1 MNGTHDTPTGGG
13 PGAADTPRWH
23 RLLGRPLVIVLVAV
37 AALVAGM
44 LVQWAFSPI
53 AAMEASA
60 PAAPQTASAHQ
71 HGPAAGGP
79 ALYTCPMHPQIRLP
93 DPDARCPIC
102 SMKLVPVTDD
112 SDESLLTTA
121 FSETAKA
128 LMNVETAPV
137 ERRFVTAAVRMVG
150 KVDYDET
157 RLSYITAWMPGRL
170 DRLFV
175 DYTGMAV
182 RRGDHM
188 VEIYSPELIAAQ
200 EEFLLAF
207 ETVKGLKDD
216 GALIRDSAGHNL
228 KAARDKLRLLGLSG
242 KQIDGLVASG
252 EPRER
257 ITIHA
262 PVSGIVTER
271 LARQGQYVKTG
282 SRIYAIADLSK
293 VWIRLDAYESDLP
306 WLRYGQQIRFTTRAY
321 PGQSFAGRIS
331 FIAPTMDERTRT
343 VRVRVNAAND
353 EGRLKPGMFVQAEV
367 KSDLDAAGNVIAPGL
382 AGKWIC
388 PMHPEIIRDAPG
400 VCDICGMPLV
410 RAESLGYAGAA
421 PARAVPP
428 LVIPAT
434 APLRTGKRA
443 VVYVKV
449 PNAEWPTYQFREI
462 VLGPAAGSSFIV
474 ADGLKEGEHVVV
486 RGAFRID
493 SERQLRGLPSMM
505 NPPAGPAP
513 AGPPAAPS
521 SGSGAHSGHK
531 HE

>member
-1 MNGTHDTPTGGG
+1 MNGTHDTPIGGG

-23 RLLGRPLVIVLVAV
+23 RLLGRPLVIALIAV

-44 LVQWAFSPI
+44 LIQWAFSPI

-60 PAAPQTASAHQ
+60 PPAPPAPQSASAHQ
-71 HGPAAGGP
+71 HDPAAKAP
-79 ALYTCPMHPQIRLP
+79 TLYTCPMHPQIRLP

-102 SMKLVPVTDD
+102 SMKLVAVADD
-112 SDESLLTTA
+112 SDESLLTTT

-170 DRLFV
+170 ERLFV

-200 EEFLLAF
+200 EEFFLAL
-207 ETVKGLKDD
+207 ETVKDLKDLKDD
-216 GALIRDSAGHNL
+216 DSTLIRDSAGNNL
-228 KAARDKLRLLGLSG
+228 KAARDKLRLLGLSD

-252 EPRER
+252 KPRER
-257 ITIHA
+257 ITINA

-306 WLRYGQQIRFTTRAY
+306 WLRYGQQIRFTTRAW

-331 FIAPTMDERTRT
+331 FIAPTLDERTRT

-353 EGRLKPGMFVQAEV
+353 DGRLKPGMFVQAEV
-367 KSDLDAAGNVIAPGL
+367 KSDLDAAGSVIAPDL
-382 AGKWIC
+382 AGKWIS
-388 PMHPEIIRDAPG
+388 PMHPEIIKDGPG
-400 VCDICGMPLV
+400 ACDICGMPLV

-421 PARAVPP
+421 PARAAAP

-449 PNAEWPTYQFREI
+449 PNAERPTYQFREI

-474 ADGLKEGEHVVV
+474 AEGLKEGEHVVV

-505 NPPAGPAP
+505 NPS
-513 AGPPAAPS
+513 AAPS